1 MLHIGAEF
9 TLSLNSSHS
18 TWEGSPRPAG
28 YQKAKMRPKLGDSTA
43 HPALTKSVKEK

>member
-18 TWEGSPRPAG
+18 TWEESPRPTG
-28 YQKAKMRPKLGDSTA
+28 YQKTKTGPALGDSTA